1 MRASRRLAWGGALLT
16 SLSIV
21 LVMAPGRAATDN
33 APNRIRID
41 YVPPTNPEHQP
52 LYDTIKRQHSDKIV
66 RTATHRVGMR
76 LKHALALARPLEPA
90 E

>member
-1 MRASRRLAWGGALLT
+1 MAQRGRLTVQTVEGRLRSTAELLT
-16 SLSIV
+16 ELEGERVISLNEV
-21 LVMAPGRAATDN
+21 GRLN
-33 APNRIRID
+33 NLS
-41 YVPPTNPEHQP
+41 V
-52 LYDTIKRQHSDKIV
+52 DTIKRQHSDKIV